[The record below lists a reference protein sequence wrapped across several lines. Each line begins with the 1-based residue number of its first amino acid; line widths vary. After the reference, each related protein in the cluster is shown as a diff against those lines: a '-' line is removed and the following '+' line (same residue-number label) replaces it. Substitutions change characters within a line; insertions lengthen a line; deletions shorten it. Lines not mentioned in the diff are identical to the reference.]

1 MDPKSWALNWKP
13 LVSNTVGPSEVSDGG
28 PVEAVEDPF
37 EGMAVFA
44 VAKPHEVA
52 LFVTAEPVDEEDL
65 RKFA

>member
-1 MDPKSWALNWKP
+1 M
-13 LVSNTVGPSEVSDGG
+13 SNPVGPSEVSDGG